1 MSWRDDPRIKKLL
14 EKATLENLLKPCFE
28 RVHEKDEIQKMES
41 TLKYALDKYEENEE
55 SETEPLTD
63 ECLDA
68 LCEITMNHGKNHT
81 PESLLTLSKL
91 FIKVEDW
98 RLACEVIWC
107 SASLAIQEFITD
119 RQLNVKLD
127 TQGQKRAFTRALSHA
142 LGNQFSVFEMCHLSF
157 YTNRYGGHDAN
168 AALVEAKDFIQK
180 LRAING
186 MPHLLIATTEG
197 TLYCYRIEHDGGE
210 CHLVRQHRI
219 GK

>member
-107 SASLAIQEFITD
+107 SASLAIQDFISAH
-119 RQLNVKLD
+119 QIKVELCSHY
-127 TQGQKRAFTRALSHA
+127 GKRRFMRLLSSDLA
-142 LGNQFSVFEMCHLSF
+142 NQFSVFEWCHSSF
-157 YTNRYGGHDAN
+157 YTNSYFTAD
-168 AALVEAKDFIQK
+168 VEYAYIEARKFLQNLRDF
-180 LRAING
+180 
-186 MPHLLIATTEG
+186 
-197 TLYCYRIEHDGGE
+197 TLTAEKKKQLE
-210 CHLVRQHRI
+210 
-219 GK
+219 